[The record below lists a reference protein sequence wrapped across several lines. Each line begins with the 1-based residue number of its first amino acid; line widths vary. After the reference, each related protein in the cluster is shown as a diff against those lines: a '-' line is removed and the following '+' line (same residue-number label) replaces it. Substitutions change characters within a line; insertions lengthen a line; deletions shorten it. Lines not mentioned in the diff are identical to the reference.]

1 MEQVAKVMRGRI
13 LEWFGYV
20 KRSHETD
27 ITAGAEMMIERK
39 RPRGKHGRDGGTLS
53 GRSWR
58 NRPLQVRNVKS
69 LWNLLPC
76 TVRRRRKVI
85 VSGIDEFSK

>member
-1 MEQVAKVMRGRI
+1 MEPIAKVMRRRM
-13 LEWFGYV
+13 LAWFGYV

-27 ITAGAEMMIERK
+27 ITAGAEMKIERK

-58 NRPLQVRNVKS
+58 NRPLQVGNVKS
-69 LWNLLPC
+69 L
-76 TVRRRRKVI
+76 
-85 VSGIDEFSK
+85 